1 MQLSSHPI
9 AANPSPSASLAA
21 GKAAGCDNA
30 ATSDDRA
37 FARLLAARQ
46 NAPHHEAAKPPAERR
61 PEKTAQPP
69 RAETNETAQATAS
82 QATPAQGTKT
92 GAPEREKAD
101 ARDTP
106 RASHEASTPAD
117 APEAAGAVPKEEAGA
132 TSHDSAPADR
142 AWVDWFA
149 AMNRPLTPPAQG
161 LAARGALDATPAE
174 SVVDGGSGNALPTD
188 ASHAARADAAHADAA
203 QARAAERNAFALDT
217 ATAAVSTAD
226 SVAASAE
233 HDSSAPRI
241 ERLAIAES
249 ATNIA
254 AASMQATP
262 QSDNAG
268 AVPNLSLPTPA
279 TAPEFPAA
287 LGVQVSLLARDGVQ
301 HGGDG
306 TDLDPDRAQRHAGP
320 GRLRR
325 RFGADAADHRVRP
338 ARTCR
343 RAARRRPHAERRRG
357 VAAFEGTL
365 ERRRCAGRQGQQRRT
380 RSGVR
385 RQRRFIGR
393 NPQRQPARADRPRRS
408 LRLIPANS
416 APGTGPEIPRLSPHP
431 SGCADSTISSNAI
444 HRGGLRLTRVLK
456 PRRVHVRCW
465 RRTR

>member
-9 AANPSPSASLAA
+9 AANPSPSASIAA

-30 ATSDDRA
+30 ATSDDGA

-106 RASHEASTPAD
+106 RASHEAEASTPAD
-117 APEAAGAVPKEEAGA
+117 APDAAGAVPKEEAGA
-132 TSHDSAPADR
+132 TSHDSAPADP

-174 SVVDGGSGNALPTD
+174 SVVAGGSGHALPTD

-249 ATNIA
+249 ATTIA
-254 AASMQATP
+254 AALMQATP
-262 QSDNAG
+262 HTDNAG

-301 HGGDG
+301 HAQLHLNPAEMGPISIRIALNG
-306 TDLDPDRAQRHAGP
+306 TQAQVD
-320 GRLRR
+320 
-325 RFGADAADHRVRP
+325 FGADSAQTRQIIESGLPELAAALRDAGLTLSGGGVSQHSKGRSNDGDAP
-338 ARTCR
+338 PDKGSSGARAPVSGVSGDSS
-343 RAARRRPHAERRRG
+343 AA
-357 VAAFEGTL
+357 
-365 ERRRCAGRQGQQRRT
+365 T
-380 RSGVR
+380 RSVNLR
-385 RQRRFIGR
+385 VPTGR
-393 NPQRQPARADRPRRS
+393 VD
-408 LRLIPANS
+408 LY
-416 APGTGPEIPRLSPHP
+416 
-431 SGCADSTISSNAI
+431 
-444 HRGGLRLTRVLK
+444 V
-456 PRRVHVRCW
+456 
-465 RRTR
+465 